1 MNGKLVFRTDFSD
14 CLNYVLSKE
23 GAKLISTNMTG
34 QTASELAAEFHLIAR
49 QSSRIQKPVMHLS
62 LSPHPD
68 DRLSEEEK
76 LQFSQKLFEAL
87 GMGQCQWVLVEHNDT
102 TAPDGQPRPHLH
114 AVGNRIP
121 TNDRKAVNSSW
132 IKKRTELALQNL
144 RLQFG
149 LREVIPSWSVERKAP
164 STGLVRRYRT
174 QKEHYEKGERTQPPE
189 LPALVQFQNAIDSA
203 AVNSSTMPELLE
215 QLQEKGINAKIL
227 FTRNDLVKGIVYER
241 GKYHFSGSQLGRAYS
256 FPGLQKYRNVDYQP
270 SRDNEA
276 LKAFQTPVKEAIASD
291 SKKRQSAS
299 AGILAKEN
307 APSNDFNQSH
317 STQPK
322 NQPSSPETNT
332 GSTSQWEALRQ
343 HLFQQYGLP
352 QELSSVLK
360 EQGNLYANSQGEAVW
375 VKKPY
380 KGQQKDGGAFWIA
393 TGSTVDRAVITD
405 SPIEAVSAFLVEEE
419 RQQSKPTLYLSLE
432 KVSSLPKDFLE
443 KLNEVAVGIADN
455 AFAQE
460 VTAALK
466 NATRLEVDSPNE
478 TWQQM
483 QQQKQVHKQIE
494 L

>member
-1 MNGKLVFRTDFSD
+1 MNRGI
-14 CLNYVLSKE
+14 
-23 GAKLISTNMTG
+23 LI
-34 QTASELAAEFHLIAR
+34 H
-49 QSSRIQKPVMHLS
+49 
-62 LSPHPD
+62 
-68 DRLSEEEK
+68 
-76 LQFSQKLFEAL
+76 
-87 GMGQCQWVLVEHNDT
+87 
-102 TAPDGQPRPHLH
+102 
-114 AVGNRIP
+114 
-121 TNDRKAVNSSW
+121 
-132 IKKRTELALQNL
+132 
-144 RLQFG
+144 
-149 LREVIPSWSVERKAP
+149 
-164 STGLVRRYRT
+164 
-174 QKEHYEKGERTQPPE
+174 
-189 LPALVQFQNAIDSA
+189 
-203 AVNSSTMPELLE
+203 
-215 QLQEKGINAKIL
+215 
-227 FTRNDLVKGIVYER
+227 
-241 GKYHFSGSQLGRAYS
+241 
-256 FPGLQKYRNVDYQP
+256 PGLQKYRNVDYQP

-322 NQPSSPETNT
+322 NLPNSPETNT

-443 KLNEVAVGIADN
+443 KLNEVAVSIADN